1 MFNCT
6 VVGDPL
12 PSISWYFSGDVLS
25 NKTMLML
32 PFDAEGRIVDDVLN
46 TLSLNSTTI
55 HSTTI
60 HSSLNLDEIAS
71 YIAGN
76 YTCKASNSLGS
87 VNETA
92 VLTVHGK

>member
-1 MFNCT
+1 
-6 VVGDPL
+6 
-12 PSISWYFSGDVLS
+12 
-25 NKTMLML
+25 ML

-46 TLSLNSTTI
+46 TLSLN
-55 HSTTI
+55 STTI